1 MIMIINVILR
11 SIHEVSLFKR
21 TLNVGKKKREEKVF
35 KSKNR
40 RFPIDSLIVLRKNNF
55 KKTTLSQCWRKTS
68 SKVTFRKIIS
78 FLIPNAFNTNILG
91 LTFTTF
97 EVLSFQSW
105 NCRVVDFHKY
115 CKLYFLQFH
124 CMEMQVA
131 LICLDHNQ
139 QTIYRLHCC
148 HFDHN
153 WRRAFLQTVRH
164 LSFTVISVLRNIYVC
179 ELVNFSRSSNW
190 ISKRATPRSAICD
203 LTFSSHR
210 HTRVPTNLVR
220 YFPKKITAAYQ
231 RGTGVPQA
239 TLKANIVPK
248 ANHCNNILY

>member
-1 MIMIINVILR
+1 M
-11 SIHEVSLFKR
+11 LFYVPFTKCHYLNAHW
-21 TLNVGKKKREEKVF
+21 TLERKKEKKKYLKV
-35 KSKNR
+35 KT

-148 HFDHN
+148 HLHFDHN
-153 WRRAFLQTVRH
+153 WCRAFLQIVWR
-164 LSFTVISVLRNIYVC
+164 LSFKGHFCFAKDLRLWTC
-179 ELVNFSRSSNW
+179 ELF
-190 ISKRATPRSAICD
+190 
-203 LTFSSHR
+203 
-210 HTRVPTNLVR
+210 
-220 YFPKKITAAYQ
+220 
-231 RGTGVPQA
+231 
-239 TLKANIVPK
+239 
-248 ANHCNNILY
+248 